1 MKYKFQLKTINYTF
15 FVIITLYYVIIT
27 VMLWL
32 LRNVDRQFLMGN
44 KRVRIIYN
52 ISSAHMSSAK
62 GNSHVISEP
71 TQLEAKLAVGA

>member
-1 MKYKFQLKTINYTF
+1 
-15 FVIITLYYVIIT
+15 
-27 VMLWL
+27 MLWL